1 MREVAK
7 PAEATKWEKLRRVR
21 YGDVLKLIR
30 HRYGAAGVP
39 NDDAGRPDLMALLW
53 LASAASEGAEKKVR
67 NCIEI
72 FAPWMEAKEV
82 EDLMEHIAMTPDYEK
97 AQTSEALGRV
107 LHVTNVERERL
118 RLWSIRPCD
127 LTAEEFSAQSK
138 EKKRAN
144 REAQRRNKGIRSRQ
158 EYLAELAS
166 RPKPWLAEGISRR
179 AYERRKVRLNTT
191 QGEGQTIVSK
201 EATHLAT
208 PQGVERGK
216 GLQGSGATGRPVSSG
231 ESEQTERQQASP
243 RAVGPDLANL
253 KDDLARVREARAAVN
268 HARWMNRQTPKG
280 VG

>member
-30 HRYGAAGVP
+30 HRYGPAGVP

-53 LASAASEGAEKKVR
+53 LASAAPAGAEKKVR

-72 FAPWMEAKEV
+72 FAPWMEAREV

-97 AQTSEALGRV
+97 AQTSEDLGRS
-107 LHVTNVERERL
+107 LQVTNAEREWL
-118 RLWSIRPCD
+118 RLWSLRPCD
-127 LTAEEFSAQSK
+127 LTVEEFTKQSK

-144 REAQRRNKGIRSRQ
+144 REAQRRKKGIRPRQ

-166 RPKPWLAEGISRR
+166 RPKPWLVESISRR
-179 AYERRKVRLNTT
+179 AWQKRVRQVRINSSP
-191 QGEGQTIVSK
+191 GEGQTIVSK

-216 GLQGSGATGRPVSSG
+216 GLKR
-231 ESEQTERQQASP
+231 EQLSIT
-243 RAVGPDLANL
+243 L
-253 KDDLARVREARAAVN
+253 VR
-268 HARWMNRQTPKG
+268 
-280 VG
+280 